1 MIIIKSNKNNDINY
15 QDNDNKDITNHNYD
29 YADIDNN
36 MTITILQSK

>member
-1 MIIIKSNKNNDINY
+1 MIIIKNNKNNDINH
-15 QDNDNKDITNHNYD
+15 QDNDNKDITNDNYD